1 MMTRPLPW
9 VIAAALLLVS
19 QTALAKPKVA
29 LTQIEGDTTGDVS
42 DAVAEALEGGELSLI
57 GRKEVNRAVDKLG
70 DVADLTEKDFKKLA
84 NELEADAVVL
94 GKLEKVGGT
103 RTLKF
108 RLYVHKKMAKGFTVS
123 FKDPKSEKF
132 RALLHDKMVDKLGAV
147 AGGDERPRR
156 KAADDDEEEARP
168 RKKAAEDDEERP
180 RKKAAEDDKSD
191 HEDRPRKKAADDDD
205 EESLAKKERKG
216 KARHRDDEGASEDED
231 APRRSRK
238 KVAASDDGD
247 EIEGGISARVDGPRP
262 ANRIAV
268 RADLGVS
275 MVQRSFAFNAN
286 EFPQKPKNLTLSPV
300 PGARFEAEA
309 YPLEISSPKS
319 PVAGLGLAVEY
330 DRTFSLSLTS
340 ANDMGSFN
348 APVKQMHYSIG
359 VRYRLPLG
367 KADTSPT
374 LTFGVGYGKR
384 LFSVDLKGVTDDQAS
399 KELQRD
405 APSTEY
411 TIYDPGVSLRFPVT
425 RTVAFVLG
433 GRGMIIPRTG
443 PIQNGTSYG
452 RAKVYGAQ
460 GLAALDVVLGTRFA
474 LRFSGDFVQIGYTF
488 DGVGALSN
496 GLDGDPSKP
505 DVGGLADRS
514 IGAAATL
521 AVLY

>member
-1 MMTRPLPW
+1 MTRTLPW
-9 VIAAALLLVS
+9 VFAAALLVVS

-70 DVADLTEKDFKKLA
+70 DLADLTEKDFKKLA

-94 GKLEKVGGT
+94 GKLDKVGGT
-103 RTLKF
+103 KTVKF
-108 RLYVHKKMAKGFTVS
+108 RLFVHKKMAKGFTVS

-132 RALLHDKMVDKLGAV
+132 RALLHDKMVDKLGA
-147 AGGDERPRR
+147 AAGDERS
-156 KAADDDEEEARP
+156 
-168 RKKAAEDDEERP
+168 RKK
-180 RKKAAEDDKSD
+180 
-191 HEDRPRKKAADDDD
+191 ADDDD
-205 EESLAKKERKG
+205 EEESLAKKERKG
-216 KARHRDDEGASEDED
+216 KAKHRDDEASDEED

-238 KVAASDDGD
+238 KVAASEDGD
-247 EIEGGISARVDGPRP
+247 DVEGGISARAEGPRP
-262 ANRIAV
+262 ANQIAV
-268 RADLGVS
+268 RADLGIS
-275 MVQRSFAFNAN
+275 MVQRSFNFNAN
-286 EFPQKPKNLTLSPV
+286 DFAQKPKNLTLSPV
-300 PGARFEAEA
+300 PGIRFEAEA
-309 YPLEISSPKS
+309 YPLEIASPKS
-319 PVAGLGLAVEY
+319 PVAGLGVAVEY
-330 DRTFSLSLTS
+330 DRTLSLSLTS

-359 VRYRLPLG
+359 LRYRLSLG

-384 LFSVDLKGVTDDQAS
+384 LFSVDLAGVTDDEAR
-399 KELQRD
+399 KELLRD

-411 TIYDPGVSLRFPVT
+411 TVYDPGLSLRFPVT

-474 LRFSGDFVQIGYTF
+474 LRFAGDFVQIGYTF

>member
-1 MMTRPLPW
+1 
-9 VIAAALLLVS
+9 VFAAALLVVS

-70 DVADLTEKDFKKLA
+70 DLADLTEKDFKKLA

-94 GKLEKVGGT
+94 GKLDKVGGT
-103 RTLKF
+103 KTVKF
-108 RLYVHKKMAKGFTVS
+108 RLFVHKKMAKGFTVS

-132 RALLHDKMVDKLGAV
+132 RALLHDKMVDKLGA
-147 AGGDERPRR
+147 AAGDERS
-156 KAADDDEEEARP
+156 
-168 RKKAAEDDEERP
+168 RKKAAEDDEEERPRKKVAEDDEEERP
-180 RKKAAEDDKSD
+180 RKKA
-191 HEDRPRKKAADDDD
+191 DDDD
-205 EESLAKKERKG
+205 EEESLAKKERKG
-216 KARHRDDEGASEDED
+216 KAKHRDDEASDEED

-238 KVAASDDGD
+238 KVAASEDGD
-247 EIEGGISARVDGPRP
+247 DVEGGISARAEGPRP
-262 ANRIAV
+262 ANQIAV
-268 RADLGVS
+268 RADLGIS
-275 MVQRSFAFNAN
+275 MVQRSFNFNAN
-286 EFPQKPKNLTLSPV
+286 DFAQKPKNLTLSPV
-300 PGARFEAEA
+300 PGIRFEAEA
-309 YPLEISSPKS
+309 YPLEIASPKS
-319 PVAGLGLAVEY
+319 PVAGLGVAVEY
-330 DRTFSLSLTS
+330 DRTLSLSLTS

-359 VRYRLPLG
+359 LRYRLSLG

-384 LFSVDLKGVTDDQAS
+384 LFSVDLAGVTDDEAR
-399 KELQRD
+399 KELLRD

-411 TIYDPGVSLRFPVT
+411 TVYDPGLSLRFPVT

-474 LRFSGDFVQIGYTF
+474 LRFAGDFVQIGYTF